1 MRRKQNRPND
11 LSGVQGDRQVKWFY
25 FKQCGLYFRNMKRIS
40 QIIVPFILLTLI
52 GLTSCQPAP
61 ILEPGQTLELA
72 SSAENKVDVTIA
84 LTRNEDGQFILSAT
98 FTPQLLDMHLY
109 SKEIPRNGV
118 DGVGRP
124 TLLELAEGSVLKANG
139 EVIESITSSQSSSFD
154 SEGLLLYP
162 AGPVTLSL
170 PVLLPD
176 GNNWVDDKVTV
187 TYMACD
193 DRGCRVPVQQKP
205 IAIKIPG
212 SGLFKQ

>member
-1 MRRKQNRPND
+1 
-11 LSGVQGDRQVKWFY
+11 
-25 FKQCGLYFRNMKRIS
+25 MKRIS
-40 QIIVPFILLTLI
+40 QKIIPVLLILI
-52 GLTSCQPAP
+52 GLTSCQPASV
-61 ILEPGQTLELA
+61 LEPGQTLELA
-72 SSAENKVDVTIA
+72 ISAENKVEVTIA
-84 LTRNEDGQFILSAT
+84 LTRSEDGQFILSAT

-109 SKEIPRNGV
+109 SREIPRDGV

-124 TLLELAEGSVLKANG
+124 TLLELAEDSALKANG
-139 EVIESITSSQSSSFD
+139 ELIESTVSSASSSFD

-176 GNNWVDDKVTV
+176 GNNWVDDEVIV

-193 DRGCRVPVQQKP
+193 DRGCRAPVQQKP

-212 SGLFKQ
+212 SGLFQ